1 MKEQTIKDVDR
12 AFEVLNDI
20 KIISEALIAITE
32 RECCHYG
39 FEEACELAEKYV
51 EEVEG

>member
-1 MKEQTIKDVDR
+1 MSYIETYDK
-12 AFEVLNDI
+12 AFEALKDI

-51 EEVEG
+51 EED